1 MTLITSGRKCLGL
14 RGGRAHRGASPA
26 GSCAP
31 PPSVTQTCPCTP
43 GGCLAR
49 PASGLRVFPFSGAD
63 LSMPCLLV
71 RSQGWVSLAAT
82 EAVRGEKRVDT
93 GGVRTEWGARHR
105 AGGRWV
111 VGWWQSAGVSSRFGP
126 GDWWSRE
133 NPVPAELR
141 R

>member
-49 PASGLRVFPFSGAD
+49 PAPGLRVFPFSGAD

-93 GGVRTEWGARHR
+93 GGVRTEWGARPSR
-105 AGGRWV
+105 SRPLGRRLVAKRRGLQSFRPQGLV
-111 VGWWQSAGVSSRFGP
+111 VP
-126 GDWWSRE
+126 
-133 NPVPAELR
+133 
-141 R
+141 